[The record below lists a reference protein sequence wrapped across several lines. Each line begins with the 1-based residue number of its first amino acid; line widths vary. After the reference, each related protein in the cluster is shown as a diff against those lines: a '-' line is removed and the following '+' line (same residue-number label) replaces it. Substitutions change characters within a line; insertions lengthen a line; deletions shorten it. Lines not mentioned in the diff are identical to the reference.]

1 MRTLYLIRGLPGS
14 GKTTLA
20 KQLTD
25 QVFEADQFFEQPDG
39 TYRFDRASL
48 GEAHA
53 WCRARTE
60 SAMQDEKSI
69 IAVSNTFTQHWEMG
83 PYIGL
88 AALYGYQVQEITMSG
103 PLRPNVHGVP
113 PEAIA
118 RMRDRW
124 ER

>member
-20 KQLTD
+20 KRLTD

-39 TYRFDRASL
+39 TYQFDRESI
-48 GEAHA
+48 GRAHA
-53 WCRARTE
+53 SCQWNTE
-60 SAMQDEKSI
+60 TAMFAKVPI
-69 IAVSNTFTQHWEMG
+69 IAVSNTFTQHWEMQ
-83 PYIGL
+83 PYIDL
-88 AALYGYQVQEITMSG
+88 ATLHGYTVQEITMSG
-103 PLRPNVHGVP
+103 PLRPNVHNVP
-113 PEAIA
+113 DEAIA